1 MSSSLFLE
9 QVNEFTFVE
18 DVNIKDLEKTVER
31 ANFKITWKD
40 EVIFTKNEMVNSLI
54 AIIKDAIYKHELE
67 TMEVI
72 AQHETKMK
80 DVAAQLEAKVK

>member
-9 QVNEFTFVE
+9 QINEFTFVE

-31 ANFKITWKD
+31 VNLKITWKD

-54 AIIKDAIYKHELE
+54 AIIKDVIYKHELE

>member
-31 ANFKITWKD
+31 AKLKITWKD

-54 AIIKDAIYKHELE
+54 AIIKDAISKHELE

-72 AQHETKMK
+72 ARHETKMK